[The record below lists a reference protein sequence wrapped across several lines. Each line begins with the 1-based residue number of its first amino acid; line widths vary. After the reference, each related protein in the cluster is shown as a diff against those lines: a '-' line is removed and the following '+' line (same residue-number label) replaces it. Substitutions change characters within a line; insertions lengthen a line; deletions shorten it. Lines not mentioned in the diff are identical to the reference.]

1 MRLTSNLCIILCRKV
16 RLRDVMHFI
25 MVETDRNLMT
35 PVRAGSLLTVWS
47 GVMRSEEV
55 ESEYNFKFKI
65 YGAVDGK
72 YIPIYK
78 I

>member
-1 MRLTSNLCIILCRKV
+1 M
-16 RLRDVMHFI
+16 MHFI

-47 GVMRSEEV
+47 GVMPSEEV
-55 ESEYNFKFKI
+55 GSEYNFIFNI
-65 YGAVDGK
+65 YGPVDGK
-72 YIPIYK
+72 YIPIYR